1 MAVEPRVMPDF
12 SGGEIVAISAVEP
25 EENQWLFLSGFVL
38 DSNRRLRSQWAGAT
52 WPVEEFES

>member
-1 MAVEPRVMPDF
+1 MPDF
-12 SGGEIVAISAVEP
+12 SGGEIAAISAVEP

-52 WPVEEFES
+52 WPVEEVTP